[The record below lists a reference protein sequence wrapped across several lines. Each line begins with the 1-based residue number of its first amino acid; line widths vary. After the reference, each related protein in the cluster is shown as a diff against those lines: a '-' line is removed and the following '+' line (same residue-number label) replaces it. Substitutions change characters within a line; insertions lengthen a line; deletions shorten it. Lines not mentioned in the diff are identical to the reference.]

1 MIPPYSIMGWW
12 LLITMANFF
21 FKEIKLLKE
30 TQKDSLKLL
39 KKLLKKS
46 VKQA

>member
-1 MIPPYSIMGWW
+1 MIKELFPYFPI
-12 LLITMANFF
+12 FPF

-30 TQKDSLKLL
+30 THKDSLRIL

>member
-1 MIPPYSIMGWW
+1 
-12 LLITMANFF
+12 MANFF

-30 TQKDSLKLL
+30 THKDSLRLL